1 MVKIST
7 EVFRKRK
14 NRKWV
19 KGKQRE
25 DEIERVIQRIAWIS
39 EELKQR
45 RWVQRRRS
53 FGLIISEN
61 RERERKISKGKLRS
75 TGNSKEER

>member
-14 NRKWV
+14 NGKWV

-61 RERERKISKGKLRS
+61 RERERKILKGKLRS